1 MIQTKRLNLI
11 PLQSPHFQ
19 AIIKEDYELL
29 GKLLD
34 VQTPKIW
41 SEMPDAAAILPYFQA
56 MIGQEPHV
64 FTSYAVVHRADR
76 QLIGTGGFKGKPNSE
91 GMVEIGYEISK
102 AYQGQG
108 IATEAAHGL
117 IHLAFSQP
125 KILVVQAHTLAH
137 ENASVSVLKKV
148 GMHYAGI
155 FDDPEDGAIWRWQ
168 IARVEYFNRF

>member
-11 PLQSPHFQ
+11 SLQLPHFQ
-19 AIIKEDYELL
+19 AIINEDYPLL

-34 VQTPKIW
+34 VETPKTW

-56 MIGQEPHV
+56 MIGKEVHP
-64 FTSYAVVHRADR
+64 FASYVVVHRADR
-76 QLIGTGGFKGKPNSE
+76 RLIGTGGFKGQPNAE

-102 AYQGQG
+102 AYQGKG

-117 IHLAFSQP
+117 IHFAFSHP
-125 KILVVQAHTLAH
+125 KVIVVQAHTLAH
-137 ENASVSVLKKV
+137 ENASVAVLKKV
-148 GMHYAGI
+148 AMHFEGL

-168 IARVEYFNRF
+168 IERVEYYNRF